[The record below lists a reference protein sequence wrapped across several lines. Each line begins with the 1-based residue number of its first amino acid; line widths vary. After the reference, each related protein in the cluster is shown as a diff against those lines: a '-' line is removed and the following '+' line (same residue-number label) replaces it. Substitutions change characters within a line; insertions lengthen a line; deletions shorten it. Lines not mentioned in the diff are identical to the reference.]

1 MTADLSL
8 VEELG
13 RHSTPTVLNGLKRIG
28 VHPSE
33 FETMS
38 RSAVSCMTPSL
49 GPRVGFAAT
58 RRVWTSRR
66 GPSGRARELSPA
78 AIDES
83 VLGLTGPRLIV
94 AENVGEWEGPV
105 CIWGEIVANHSVA
118 MGCVGGI
125 TNGPVRD
132 IDEMEEAGFLVF
144 AAGADVGGGFVEI
157 VDYAEPVEIGGVVVH
172 HGDLLHGDRHGVVKV
187 PSDRLDQLDQLVEAI
202 AAVDEHERDVVELCR
217 SDRFSPDGFRSA
229 MQQGGAR

>member
-1 MTADLSL
+1 MTADPSL

-13 RHSTPTVLNGLKRIG
+13 RHNTPTVLNGLKRIG
-28 VHPSE
+28 VQPRD

-38 RSAVSCMTPSL
+38 RHAVQCMSPSL

-58 RRVWTSRR
+58 RKVWTARN
-66 GPSGRARELSPA
+66 GPSGVDRKVSAQAME
-78 AIDES
+78 ES
-83 VLGLTGPRLIV
+83 LLQLPGPRFLV
-94 AENVGEWEGPV
+94 AENVGEWQGPV

-132 IDEMEEAGFLVF
+132 IDEMEAAGFLTF
-144 AAGADVGGGFVEI
+144 AAGADVGGGFVEN
-157 VDYAEPVEIGGVVVH
+157 VGFAEPVEIGGVVVR

-187 PSDRLDQLDQLVEAI
+187 PAERLAQLVDSI
-202 AAVDEHERDVVELCR
+202 AAVQDHERAVVELCR
-217 SDRFSPDGFRSA
+217 SDRFTPEAFREA
-229 MQQGGAR
+229 MNRGLRG